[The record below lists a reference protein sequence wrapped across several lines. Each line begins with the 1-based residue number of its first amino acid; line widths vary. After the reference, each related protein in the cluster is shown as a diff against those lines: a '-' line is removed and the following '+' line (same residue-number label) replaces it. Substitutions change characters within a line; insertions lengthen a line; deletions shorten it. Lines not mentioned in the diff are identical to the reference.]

1 MHELR
6 LLDAQWRVSY
16 STRRLD
22 EFVQRCH
29 ERGLA
34 VTPQRLAVIRALLAS
49 KEHPSAEHICATVRK
64 ELSHISLATVHRI
77 LEQFCEVGEARK
89 VTPLHESA
97 RYDGHTQPHHHVVC
111 VQCKQIRDIEMPE
124 ADRLIK
130 GKSSLGEF
138 ALLGCSVQ
146 INALCK
152 QCRTKQPARGRTPRA
167 KRIEE
172 NSRGTTNQ
180 VAEGRNG

>member
-1 MHELR
+1 
-6 LLDAQWRVSY
+6 
-16 STRRLD
+16 
-22 EFVQRCH
+22 
-29 ERGLA
+29 
-34 VTPQRLAVIRALLAS
+34 
-49 KEHPSAEHICATVRK
+49 
-64 ELSHISLATVHRI
+64 
-77 LEQFCEVGEARK
+77 
-89 VTPLHESA
+89 
-97 RYDGHTQPHHHVVC
+97 

-130 GKSSLGEF
+130 GKNSLGEF

-167 KRIEE
+167 KRIEG

-180 VAEGRNG
+180 AAEGRNG